1 MKLALNYTETAKLYR
16 KPHVFKKI
24 FNLKL
29 FQVVMGGS
37 GNIKSSNS
45 QLFKGSEGSGAA
57 IPLTFNNSIAEVLA
71 AAAGKTKLNK
81 SREPSPKPEITIT
94 AKNSKIGSNTSIEA
108 LKITKKN
115 SGNTVGN
122 LGKLFFTAH

>member
-1 MKLALNYTETAKLYR
+1 
-16 KPHVFKKI
+16 
-24 FNLKL
+24 
-29 FQVVMGGS
+29 MGGS

-122 LGKLFFTAH
+122 LGKLFFTAHWWFLNCFKRYFYWVYMYIVQYMKYQSL

>member
-1 MKLALNYTETAKLYR
+1 
-16 KPHVFKKI
+16 
-24 FNLKL
+24 
-29 FQVVMGGS
+29 MGGS

-115 SGNTVGN
+115 PNGNPVGN
-122 LGKLFFTAH
+122 LGKKNLLHEKSDLYIKPKKLQNYITISYNKTK